1 MKTVSEM
8 KKTMFGENYY
18 MQSYNFYM
26 TVICKQLLEKFQL
39 EFQHVFN
46 FSCTWNKEASSC
58 QKNIAMFQYN
68 IACMVNS
75 FLFSLEIPV
84 IISILYEII
93 KVMYEKVVNAI
104 YSYCFH
110 NNSSEKN
117 NLLNGHSNKPWI
129 N

>member
-26 TVICKQLLEKFQL
+26 TVICKQILVKFQL

-58 QKNIAMFQYN
+58 QKNIAMSQYN

-84 IISILYEII
+84 IISI
-93 KVMYEKVVNAI
+93 
-104 YSYCFH
+104 
-110 NNSSEKN
+110 
-117 NLLNGHSNKPWI
+117 
-129 N
+129 